1 MVHGIAMLEI
11 DQRINEKTLRSAEE
25 VLRLG
30 TSLLLAGMRA

>member
-11 DQRINEKTLRSAEE
+11 DRRINEKTLRSAEE

-30 TSLLLAGMRA
+30 MGLLLAGMRA